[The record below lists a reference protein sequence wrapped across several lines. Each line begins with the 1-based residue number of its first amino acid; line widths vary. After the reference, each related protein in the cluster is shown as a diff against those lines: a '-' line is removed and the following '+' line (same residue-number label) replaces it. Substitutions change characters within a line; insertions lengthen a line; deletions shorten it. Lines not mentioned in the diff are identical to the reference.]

1 MASLN
6 ERDDDR
12 TERPV
17 SRPRS
22 RNFPAMSLGKAVDW
36 LSEIRDA
43 LGFKPFSKT
52 MLAQAFNLSSTSG
65 SFFAKVGAM
74 NAYGL
79 LEGSSEQLRI
89 SDVGKRILAPQSD
102 EDRRNAIQK
111 AFQTPDL
118 FADLLRD
125 FGGSPLP
132 QQLANRLLHQYS
144 ITAASKDVA
153 AQSFIESARFA
164 GLLED
169 SGVLRQ
175 PYSPGD
181 DYPTAAPQ
189 PSTSATLEIDK
200 RIASVPQGF
209 PTFLPNYQTF
219 SFLTLTGKTMF
230 IAVPEDLVL
239 EDVQDL
245 LDQVELIRRR
255 TARRSRANDESTDSN
270 NS

>member
-1 MASLN
+1 MYLKYSKIILILNICYLLLNKKLWTIKVTVAFFALDFSIASSYLVFDVPSPYPEDTAMASLN

-144 ITAASKDVA
+144 ITDASKDVA

-169 SGVLRQ
+169 SGVLR
-175 PYSPGD
+175 
-181 DYPTAAPQ
+181 
-189 PSTSATLEIDK
+189 
-200 RIASVPQGF
+200 R
-209 PTFLPNYQTF
+209 
-219 SFLTLTGKTMF
+219 
-230 IAVPEDLVL
+230 
-239 EDVQDL
+239 
-245 LDQVELIRRR
+245 
-255 TARRSRANDESTDSN
+255 
-270 NS
+270 